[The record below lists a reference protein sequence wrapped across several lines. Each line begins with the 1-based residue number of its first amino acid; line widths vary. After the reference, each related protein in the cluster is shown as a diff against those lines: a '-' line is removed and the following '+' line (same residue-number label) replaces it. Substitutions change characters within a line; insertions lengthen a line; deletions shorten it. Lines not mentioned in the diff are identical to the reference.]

1 MKRFDCDVLVVGG
14 GGAAL
19 RAAIAAR
26 ELDHQ
31 CRVMLITK
39 GKLGTTG
46 TTANSC
52 SDRMAFHAT
61 LPHTEPVGEDAWKY
75 HADDIYRIGGKVSD
89 YDLAVI
95 LAKRSCEAFEYLDS
109 LGVPFVKKDG
119 KAHQFVTDGSIYAR
133 ACYTGPKTA
142 IHIEEALVRR
152 ARELNIEVVENGMIV
167 SLLVEDGK
175 IVGAIGVAEDEEIL
189 LFDTPAVVLGTGGG
203 GEVFKYNVYPPGAT
217 GDGYALALRAGASLV
232 NMEFIQIGLSS
243 VKTKLACSGSLM
255 RAVPRFVNDLGEEFL
270 IKYFP
275 EGTSWMEVHNVVFEK
290 GASWPV
296 SCEHASS
303 QIDIA
308 VFKEIMNG
316 RRVYL
321 DFSVNPQGFQFDS
334 LKAENRR
341 RYEQEVN
348 NPIPDS
354 QRRVS
359 PLERL
364 KEINPASVQWLKDNG
379 IDLEKGE
386 MIEIVPAGQHFQ
398 GGVKIREKGNTRVKG
413 LFAAGECAGGQHGAN
428 RPGGNALLDCQVFGK
443 IAGEEA
449 VRYAKS
455 ALPVKKA
462 IGYEMCNGLQKEGL
476 IFGYGSAG
484 SGAKTANAAGKS
496 IYARELKREVQE
508 LMARYVSIVRTHEG
522 LCKAWHR
529 LEELE
534 QYEVQRRDLSLIEY
548 YECLNLLL
556 VAKATVLACM
566 QRHESRGPH
575 LFFKSEDD
583 LRPMPGN
590 PDYEKYFVIR
600 YEGNELVAEAQVPV
614 RPDDKGGR

>member
-1 MKRFDCDVLVVGG
+1 MKRFKCDVLVVGG

-26 ELDHQ
+26 ELDPE
-31 CRVMLITK
+31 CGVILVTK

-61 LPHTEPVGEDAWKY
+61 LPHTEPGGEDAWRY
-75 HADDIYRIGGKVSD
+75 HADDIYRLGGRVSD

-95 LAKRSCEAFEYLDS
+95 LAKKSCEAFEYLDS

-119 KAHQFVTDGSIYAR
+119 KAHQFVTDGSKYAR

-152 ARELNIEVVENGMIV
+152 ARELDLEVVENSMIV
-167 SLLVEDGK
+167 SLLVEDDE
-175 IVGAIGVAEDEEIL
+175 IVGAIGVDEADDIL
-189 LFDTPAVVLGTGGG
+189 IFDTPAVVLGTGGG
-203 GEVFKYNVYPPGAT
+203 GEVFEHNVYPPGAT

-255 RAVPRFVNDLGEEFL
+255 RAVPRFVNDRGEEFL

-275 EGTSWMEVHNVVFEK
+275 EGTTWMEVHNVVFEK

-308 VFKEIMNG
+308 VFKEIMKG

-321 DFSVNPQGFQFDS
+321 DFSRNPEGFQFDQ
-334 LKAENRR
+334 LKTENRQ
-341 RYEQEVN
+341 RYAQEIN
-348 NPIPDS
+348 NTMPDD
-354 QRRVS
+354 QREIS
-359 PLERL
+359 PLARL
-364 KEINPASVQWLKDNG
+364 KEINPASIQWLKDNG
-379 IDLEKGE
+379 IDLEQGE
-386 MIEIVPAGQHFQ
+386 MIEIVPAAQHFQ
-398 GGVKIREKGNTRVKG
+398 GGVKIREKGNTEVRG

-455 ALPVKKA
+455 VLPDKKA
-462 IGYEMCNGLQKEGL
+462 ITDKMCEGLQKEGL
-476 IFGYGSAG
+476 ILVYNG
-484 SGAKTANAAGKS
+484 AAGAVKADEGAGRS
-496 IYARELKREVQE
+496 IYASELKQE
-508 LMARYVSIVRTHEG
+508 IQKLMARYVSIVRTYEG
-522 LCKAWHR
+522 LSRAWQR

-534 QYEVQRRDLSLIEY
+534 QYEVKRGNLGLIEY

-556 VAKATVLACM
+556 VAKAMVLVCM
-566 QRHESRGPH
+566 QRRESRGPH
-575 LFFKSEDD
+575 LFFESEDD
-583 LRPMPGN
+583 LRPLPGN

-600 YEGNELVAEAQVPV
+600 YKGNELVAEAQDPV
-614 RPDDKGGR
+614 RPDDNGR

>member
-1 MKRFDCDVLVVGG
+1 MKRFKCDVLVVGG

-26 ELDHQ
+26 ELDPE
-31 CRVMLITK
+31 CGVILVTK

-61 LPHTEPVGEDAWKY
+61 LPHTEPGGEDAWRY
-75 HADDIYRIGGKVSD
+75 HADDIYRLGGRVSD

-95 LAKRSCEAFEYLDS
+95 LAKKSCEAFEYLDS

-119 KAHQFVTDGSIYAR
+119 KAHQFVTDGSKYAR

-142 IHIEEALVRR
+142 IHIEGALVRR
-152 ARELNIEVVENGMIV
+152 ARELDLEVVENSMIV
-167 SLLVEDGK
+167 SLLVEDDE
-175 IVGAIGVAEDEEIL
+175 IVGAIGVDEADDIL
-189 LFDTPAVVLGTGGG
+189 IFDTPAVVLGTGGG
-203 GEVFKYNVYPPGAT
+203 GEVFEHNVYPPGAT

-255 RAVPRFVNDLGEEFL
+255 RAVPRFVNDRGEEFL

-275 EGTSWMEVHNVVFEK
+275 EGTTWMEVHNVVFEK

-308 VFKEIMNG
+308 VFKEIMKG

-321 DFSVNPQGFQFDS
+321 DFSRNPEGFQFDQ
-334 LKAENRR
+334 LKTENRQ
-341 RYEQEVN
+341 RYAQEIN
-348 NPIPDS
+348 NTMPDD
-354 QRRVS
+354 QREIS
-359 PLERL
+359 PLARL
-364 KEINPASVQWLKDNG
+364 KEINPASIQWLKDNG
-379 IDLEKGE
+379 IDLEQGE
-386 MIEIVPAGQHFQ
+386 MIEIVPAAQHFQ
-398 GGVKIREKGNTRVKG
+398 GGVKIREKGNTEVRG

-455 ALPVKKA
+455 VLPDKKA
-462 IGYEMCNGLQKEGL
+462 ITDKMCEGLQKEGL
-476 IFGYGSAG
+476 ILVYNG
-484 SGAKTANAAGKS
+484 AAGAVKADEGAGRS
-496 IYARELKREVQE
+496 IYASELKQE
-508 LMARYVSIVRTHEG
+508 IQKLMARYVSIVRTYEG
-522 LCKAWHR
+522 LSRAWQR

-534 QYEVQRRDLSLIEY
+534 QYEVKRGNLGLIEY

-556 VAKATVLACM
+556 VAKAMVLACM
-566 QRHESRGPH
+566 QRRESRGPH
-575 LFFKSEDD
+575 LFFESEDD
-583 LRPMPGN
+583 LRPLPGN

-600 YEGNELVAEAQVPV
+600 YKGNELVAEAQDPV
-614 RPDDKGGR
+614 RPDDNGR

>member
-1 MKRFDCDVLVVGG
+1 MKRFKCDVLVVGG

-26 ELDHQ
+26 ELDPE
-31 CRVMLITK
+31 CRVILVTK

-75 HADDIYRIGGKVSD
+75 HADDIYRLGGKVSD

-119 KAHQFVTDGSIYAR
+119 KAHQFVTDGSKYAR

-142 IHIEEALVRR
+142 IHIEQALVRR
-152 ARELNIEVVENGMIV
+152 ARELNIEVVENSMVV
-167 SLLVEDGK
+167 SLLVEDGEV
-175 IVGAIGVAEDEEIL
+175 VGAIGVDEADEVL
-189 LFDTPAVVLGTGGG
+189 FFDTPAVVLGTGGG
-203 GEVFKYNVYPPGAT
+203 GEVFEYNVYPPGAT
-217 GDGYALALRAGASLV
+217 GDGYAMALRAGASLV

-275 EGTSWMEVHNVVFEK
+275 EGTSWMEIHNVVFEK

-308 VFKEIMNG
+308 VFKEIMKG

-321 DFSVNPQGFQFDS
+321 DFSANPQGFQFGQ
-334 LKAENRR
+334 LKAENRH
-341 RYEQEVN
+341 RYAQEVN
-348 NPIPDS
+348 NPISDD
-354 QRRVS
+354 QRESS
-359 PLERL
+359 PLARL
-364 KEINPASVQWLKDNG
+364 KEINPASIQWLKDNG

-398 GGVKIREKGNTRVKG
+398 GGVKIREKGNTEVRG

-455 ALPVKKA
+455 ALMSKKA
-462 IGYEMCNGLQKEGL
+462 ITEEMWSGLQKEEL
-476 IFGYGSAG
+476 IFKHDGANSA
-484 SGAKTANAAGKS
+484 AKVGKS
-496 IYARELKREVQE
+496 IYASELKGEIQR
-508 LMARYVSIVRTHEG
+508 LMTRYVSVVRTYEG
-522 LCKAWHR
+522 LSKAWQR
-529 LEELE
+529 LTELE
-534 QYEVQRRDLSLIEY
+534 QYQVKRGDLSLIEY

-556 VAKATVLACM
+556 VAKAMVLACM
-566 QRHESRGPH
+566 QRRESRGPH
-575 LFFKSEDD
+575 LFFQSEDD
-583 LRPMPGN
+583 LRPLPGS
-590 PDYEKYFVIR
+590 PGYEKYFVIR
-600 YEGNELVAEAQVPV
+600 YKGDELVAEAHEPV
-614 RPDDKGGR
+614 RPNDSWR

>member
-1 MKRFDCDVLVVGG
+1 MKRFKCDVLVVGG

-26 ELDHQ
+26 ELDPE
-31 CRVMLITK
+31 CGVILVTK

-61 LPHTEPVGEDAWKY
+61 LPHTEPGGEDAWRY
-75 HADDIYRIGGKVSD
+75 HADDIYRLGGRVSD

-95 LAKRSCEAFEYLDS
+95 LAKKSCEAFEYLDS

-119 KAHQFVTDGSIYAR
+119 KAHQFVTDGSKYAR

-152 ARELNIEVVENGMIV
+152 ARELDLEVVENSMIV
-167 SLLVEDGK
+167 SLLVEDDE
-175 IVGAIGVAEDEEIL
+175 IVGAIGVDEADDIL
-189 LFDTPAVVLGTGGG
+189 IFDTPAVVLGTGGG
-203 GEVFKYNVYPPGAT
+203 GEVFEHNVYPPGAT

-255 RAVPRFVNDLGEEFL
+255 RAVPRFVNDRGEEFL

-275 EGTSWMEVHNVVFEK
+275 EGTTWMEVHNVVFEK

-308 VFKEIMNG
+308 VFKEIMKG

-321 DFSVNPQGFQFDS
+321 DFSRNPEGFQFDQ
-334 LKAENRR
+334 LKTENRQW
-341 RYEQEVN
+341 YAQEIN
-348 NPIPDS
+348 NTMPDD
-354 QRRVS
+354 QREIS
-359 PLERL
+359 PLARL
-364 KEINPASVQWLKDNG
+364 KEINPASIQWLKDNG
-379 IDLEKGE
+379 IDLEQGE
-386 MIEIVPAGQHFQ
+386 MIEIVPAAQHFQ
-398 GGVKIREKGNTRVKG
+398 GGVKIREKGNTEVRG

-455 ALPVKKA
+455 VLPDKKA
-462 IGYEMCNGLQKEGL
+462 ITDKMCEGLQKEGL
-476 IFGYGSAG
+476 ILVYNG
-484 SGAKTANAAGKS
+484 AAGAVKADEGAGRS
-496 IYARELKREVQE
+496 IYASELKQE
-508 LMARYVSIVRTHEG
+508 IQKLMARYVSIVRTYEG
-522 LCKAWHR
+522 LSRAWQR

-534 QYEVQRRDLSLIEY
+534 QYEVKRGNLGLIEY

-556 VAKATVLACM
+556 VAKAMVLACM
-566 QRHESRGPH
+566 QRRESRGPH
-575 LFFKSEDD
+575 LFFESEDD
-583 LRPMPGN
+583 LRPLPGN

-600 YEGNELVAEAQVPV
+600 YKGNELVAEAQDPV
-614 RPDDKGGR
+614 RPDDNGR

>member
-1 MKRFDCDVLVVGG
+1 MKRFKCDVLVVGG

-26 ELDHQ
+26 ELAPE
-31 CRVMLITK
+31 CRVILVTK

-61 LPHTEPVGEDAWKY
+61 LPHTEPGGEDAWKY
-75 HADDIYRIGGKVSD
+75 HADDIYRLGGRVSD

-95 LAKRSCEAFEYLDS
+95 LAKKSCEAFEYLDS
-109 LGVPFVKKDG
+109 LGVPFVKKNG
-119 KAHQFVTDGSIYAR
+119 KAHQFVTDGSKYAR

-152 ARELNIEVVENGMIV
+152 ARELDLEVVENSMIV
-167 SLLVEDGK
+167 SLLVEDGE
-175 IVGAIGVAEDEEIL
+175 IAGAIGVDEADEIL

-203 GEVFKYNVYPPGAT
+203 GEVFEYNVYPPGAT

-255 RAVPRFVNDLGEEFL
+255 RAVPRFVNDHGEEFL

-275 EGTSWMEVHNVVFEK
+275 EGTTWMEVHNVVFEK

-308 VFKEIMNG
+308 VFKEIMKG

-321 DFSVNPQGFQFDS
+321 DFSTNPQGFQFDQ
-334 LKAENRR
+334 LKTENRQ
-341 RYEQEVN
+341 RYTQEIN
-348 NPIPDS
+348 NTMSDD
-354 QRRVS
+354 QREIS
-359 PLERL
+359 PLARL
-364 KEINPASVQWLKDNG
+364 KEINSASIQWLKDNG
-379 IDLEKGE
+379 IDLEQGE
-386 MIEIVPAGQHFQ
+386 MIEIVPAAQHFQ
-398 GGVKIREKGNTRVKG
+398 GGVKIREKGNTEVRG

-455 ALPVKKA
+455 VLPKKKA
-462 IGYEMCNGLQKEGL
+462 ITDKMCEGLQKEGL
-476 IFGYGSAG
+476 ILVYNG
-484 SGAKTANAAGKS
+484 AAGAAKAGEGAGRS
-496 IYARELKREVQE
+496 IYASELKREIQK
-508 LMARYVSIVRTHEG
+508 LMARYVSIVRTYEG
-522 LCKAWHR
+522 LSRAWQR

-534 QYEVQRRDLSLIEY
+534 QYEVKRGNLGLIEY

-556 VAKATVLACM
+556 VAKAMVMASM

-575 LFFKSEDD
+575 LFFESEDD
-583 LRPMPGN
+583 LRPVPGN

-600 YEGNELVAEAQVPV
+600 YKGNELVAEAQDPV
-614 RPDDKGGR
+614 RPDDNGR

>member
-1 MKRFDCDVLVVGG
+1 MKRFKCDVLVVGG

-26 ELDHQ
+26 EFDSECSVIL
-31 CRVMLITK
+31 VTK

-75 HADDIYRIGGKVSD
+75 HADDIYRLGGRVSD

-119 KAHQFVTDGSIYAR
+119 KAHQFVTDGSKYAR

-152 ARELNIEVVENGMIV
+152 ARELDIEVIENSMIV
-167 SLLVEDGK
+167 NLLVEDGK
-175 IVGAIGVAEDEEIL
+175 IAGAIGVDENDEIL

-203 GEVFKYNVYPPGAT
+203 GEVFEHNVYPPGAT

-255 RAVPRFVNDLGEEFL
+255 RAVPRFVNDHGEEFL
-270 IKYFP
+270 IKYFS
-275 EGTSWMEVHNVVFEK
+275 EGTPWMEVHNVVFEK

-308 VFKEIMNG
+308 VFKEIMKG

-321 DFSVNPQGFQFDS
+321 DFSTNPQGFQFDQ
-334 LKAENRR
+334 LKTENRQ
-341 RYEQEVN
+341 RYVQEVN
-348 NPIPDS
+348 NPIPDD
-354 QRRVS
+354 QREIS
-359 PLERL
+359 PLARL
-364 KEINPASVQWLKDNG
+364 KEINPASIQWLKDNG

-386 MIEIVPAGQHFQ
+386 MIEIVPAAQHFQ
-398 GGVKIREKGNTRVKG
+398 GGVKIREKGNTEVRG

-455 ALPVKKA
+455 VLPNKKA
-462 IGYEMCNGLQKEGL
+462 ITYEMCNGLQKEEL
-476 IFGYGSAG
+476 IFACNGVIGA
-484 SGAKTANAAGKS
+484 AKTGNAVGKR
-496 IYARELKREVQE
+496 IYACELKREIQK
-508 LMARYVSIVRTHEG
+508 LMSRYVSIVRTYEG
-522 LCKAWHR
+522 LSKAWQQ

-534 QYEVQRRDLSLIEY
+534 RCQVQRGDLSLMEY
-548 YECLNLLL
+548 YEILNLLL

-566 QRHESRGPH
+566 QRRESRGPH

-583 LRPMPGN
+583 LGPVPGN
-590 PDYEKYFVIR
+590 PDYEKYFVII
-600 YEGNELVAEAQVPV
+600 YKGNELVAEAQTPV
-614 RPDDKGGR
+614 RPDDNGR